1 MTKTPLAPPLR
12 EADDPEYATNLR
24 RATLASTV
32 GSALEYYDFAL
43 LRARLCAHLLQL
55 FSTNLH
61 PAVGLVASNK
71 HRYLG
76 VAVTREFSAM
86 IAGGLAGVLGAILI
100 AAFEGSWVLRGVYT
114 FVLAAITFGTTF
126 IAPETQGRDLLQVE
140 DALDDVR
147 AGVLVTR

>member
-1 MTKTPLAPPLR
+1 VTKAPPAPPVR

-24 RATLASTV
+24 RATVASTV
-32 GSALEYYDFAL
+32 ASAL
-43 LRARLCAHLLQL
+43 
-55 FSTNLH
+55 
-61 PAVGLVASNK
+61 G
-71 HRYLG
+71 RYHG
-76 VAVTREFSAM
+76 VAVTREFSAV

-100 AAFEGSWVLRGVYT
+100 ATFDGSWVPLGVYT

-147 AGVLVTR
+147 AVDDVRAGVLVSR

>member
-1 MTKTPLAPPLR
+1 VTKTPLAPPLR

-32 GSALEYYDFAL
+32 GGALDCDFAL
-43 LRARLCAHLLQL
+43 LRPRLCAQLLQL

-100 AAFEGSWVLRGVYT
+100 AAFDGSWVLRGVYT

>member
-1 MTKTPLAPPLR
+1 ML
-12 EADDPEYATNLR
+12 PE
-24 RATLASTV
+24 
-32 GSALEYYDFAL
+32 
-43 LRARLCAHLLQL
+43 L
-55 FSTNLH
+55 FGNR
-61 PAVGLVASNK
+61 

-76 VAVTREFSAM
+76 VAITREFSAV

-100 AAFEGSWVLRGVYT
+100 AAFDGSWVPLGIYT

-147 AGVLVTR
+147 AEVLVSR